1 MTVARRDDIAEFL
14 RFCIVG
20 AVGFIVDAGVLMLC
34 IHLLGQDAVSG
45 RLVSFAFAVMATF
58 ELNRRWA
65 FQRGG
70 HGTYLATLAA
80 YLGVQGLGFLCNL
93 GIYTLLYVT
102 LPRPFNAPLS
112 CLVVASA
119 LALVVNYAGAR
130 LVVFRARG
138 MGTHPRGG

>member
-1 MTVARRDDIAEFL
+1 MTIANRPGLAEFL

-20 AVGFIVDAGVLMLC
+20 AVGFMVDAGVLMLC
-34 IHLLGQDAVSG
+34 IHVFGVDAVSG
-45 RLVSFAFAVMATF
+45 RLVSFAIAVMATF

-70 HGTYLATLAA
+70 HSTYFALLAT

-93 GIYTLLYVT
+93 GIYTLLYVA
-102 LPRPFNAPLS
+102 LPQPFNAPLF

-119 LALVVNYAGAR
+119 FALLVNYAGAR

-138 MGTHPRGG
+138 LRAHPRRG